1 MSDAKLRELERKW
14 KESGS
19 VEDEA
24 AYLRERVRAGDLTQ
38 ERLELAAYFGHA
50 AAGRALPMS
59 LIQAAAPADLGWERL
74 EADGPE
80 AVVRGLLAVSRAAL
94 NEWERPG
101 RASSRPRAS
110 IAAVEAWLACK
121 GPEQLDRVRKCCL
134 QWEKEVLSD
143 VNLRA
148 GGGGASPRIPPADPR
163 LASAG
168 YLAFSAAR
176 GVIGGLEYAREMID
190 ECVDPQ
196 NESYLAPCISR
207 TTVLAA
213 LASEVVTWAL
223 GYRPLHGPPS
233 N

>member
-1 MSDAKLRELERKW
+1 MSDAKLRELERQW
-14 KESGS
+14 RESGS
-19 VEDEA
+19 IEDEA

-50 AAGRALPMS
+50 AAGHALPAP
-59 LIQAAAPADLGWERL
+59 LIQAATPANLGWERL

-80 AVVRGLLAVSRAAL
+80 AVIRGLLAVSRAAL
-94 NEWERPG
+94 NEWERAG
-101 RASSRPRAS
+101 RARSRPCAS

-121 GPEQLDRVRKCCL
+121 GSEQLDRVRKSCL

-143 VNLRA
+143 VNVRA
-148 GGGGASPRIPPADPR
+148 GGVPSPRIPPADPR

-168 YLAFSAAR
+168 YLAFTAAR
-176 GVIGGLEYAREMID
+176 GLIGGVEYAREMIE
-190 ECVDPQ
+190 ECVDLQ
-196 NESYLAPCISR
+196 SESYLAPCLSR

-213 LASEVVTWAL
+213 LASEVIAWAL